1 MLSIAG
7 NVYARFSRPARRAD
21 HRARYRT
28 AGTRGGGERSL
39 ESLLSQDT
47 VHVGVADAFQMFMI
61 AMALVAGFLLSNS
74 FLPEPNRT

>member
-7 NVYARFSRPARRAD
+7 NVYARFSRRA
-21 HRARYRT
+21 AELIT
-28 AGTRGGGERSL
+28 VPGIALLVPGAVGERSL